1 MCCDDECRDVED
13 DGSRH
18 HIPPVYDP
26 PRMGYAPE
34 PGSGAG
40 LGMTLSI
47 VGLLIGLFHTCPPN
61 WEWIFQG
68 LIAASAIGLFYSS
81 RAWWR
86 AIHE

>member
-1 MCCDDECRDVED
+1 MTLYDHDPDEDERWA
-13 DGSRH
+13 

-34 PGSGAG
+34 PGGGAA
-40 LGMTLSI
+40 LGMAASI
-47 VGLLIGLFHTCPPN
+47 VGLAIGRFHTCPPD

-68 LIAASAIGLFYSS
+68 LLAASAIGLYYSS